1 VHKGRGEYEVVL
13 GVWVRQ
19 VPVAQRRS
27 RSVVAGKNC
36 DRRQTAADGGRRWRI
51 GRKEWL
57 TCWIAPNRCGQ

>member
-57 TCWIAPNRCGQ
+57 